1 MIIEKSGNLKKIEVS
16 KKKLNII
23 KFTSKLVPAKKIK
36 SPNPKK
42 NSNECCIPT
51 LEFLSLVIICYW

>member
-1 MIIEKSGNLKKIEVS
+1 MITEKRGNLKKIEAS
-16 KKKLNII
+16 KKRLNII

-42 NSNECCIPT
+42 NSNECCIQN
-51 LEFLSLVIICYW
+51 L